1 MHRLEPNTSMAL
13 TVQRTVL
20 ILGAMIG
27 AIVSVMLAVAHFE
40 RDEHVPISV
49 SESHQQ
55 GTDKSEMVIGH
66 Q

>member
-20 ILGAMIG
+20 ILGILRAIG
-27 AIVSVMLAVAHFE
+27 NVVTVVMTVAQIVFQGE
-40 RDEHVPISV
+40 EHVPISE

-55 GTDKSEMVIGH
+55 GPDNRKW
-66 Q
+66 